1 MRLGPVVGRR
11 KQMIKFK
18 GTTVYPPALYDILDG
33 IEEIHNYI
41 VEVYTNDIGTDEILI
56 KAGCNQMTDDLEKII
71 KDHFRAKLRVSP
83 SIAFLDIDEV
93 EKLKFPEKS
102 RKPVIFHDK
111 RSNKN

>member
-1 MRLGPVVGRR
+1 MNVIYKGRVP
-11 KQMIKFK
+11 IK
-18 GTTVYPPALYDILDG
+18 
-33 IEEIHNYI
+33 
-41 VEVYTNDIGTDEILI
+41 VYTNDIGTDEILI

-102 RKPVIFHDK
+102 RNPVIFHDK
-111 RSNKN
+111 RSNNN